1 MDDLV
6 KTARRAKGSDLLPK
20 VSFGTMN
27 AETLILRMADRIE
40 ELEAKLTKAV
50 ALLSHAIDMT
60 GELQCYHDHHG
71 YCQAHNLEPR
81 GECWV
86 ELSQALIEELKGQ
99 DDE

>member
-40 ELEAKLTKAV
+40 ELEAEV
-50 ALLSHAIDMT
+50 ARLREA
-60 GELQCYHDHHG
+60 
-71 YCQAHNLEPR
+71 LEVFADDRNWFDATEDNIRYPAWR
-81 GECWV
+81 GPVDEP
-86 ELSQALIEELKGQ
+86 EEFARATLAEKEKS
-99 DDE
+99 DD